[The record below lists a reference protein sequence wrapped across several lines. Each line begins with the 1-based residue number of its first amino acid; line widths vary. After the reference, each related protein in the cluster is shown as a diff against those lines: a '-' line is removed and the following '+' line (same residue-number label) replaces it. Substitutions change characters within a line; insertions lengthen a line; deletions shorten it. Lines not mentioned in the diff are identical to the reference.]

1 MKNNYRIYFWI
12 DKEIYDSININKNF
26 INNLDN
32 NYIYTTKSMNI
43 ERYIISIYLK
53 TKIDI
58 YQFDNI
64 VNYINNY
71 FNINTNI
78 YYEDNKDNLKY
89 SNIKL

>member
-26 INNLDN
+26 INILDN

-78 YYEDNKDNLKY
+78 YYEDNKDNIKY